1 MKVLEITDDAV
12 YIQHRQLWSDEL
24 NKPLYDTIDWLQL
37 AKQKMELI
45 RVATAESSERN
56 DHPLDGLIALLDAIQ
71 DDADAKGYPVVWAY
85 NADEWHNGEIEIE
98 EYKSE

>member
-1 MKVLEITDDAV
+1 MEVIEIDGDTV
-12 YIQHRQLWSDEL
+12 YIQHRHLWSDEL

-37 AKQKMELI
+37 AKQKMELL
-45 RVATAESSERN
+45 RLAVGEKDFG
-56 DHPLDGLIALLDAIQ
+56 DHPLDGLISLIDAIQ

-85 NADEWHNGEIEIE
+85 NAEEWRNGELEIE